1 MFEDIK
7 IEKNVAIPKNVQTKR
22 TGLWKYLA
30 NTMEVG
36 DSVFLKNPP
45 RDKKGKLAVMT
56 RLYSYKPK
64 KFICQP
70 DKEGARLWRVE

>member
-1 MFEDIK
+1 MFDEIK
-7 IEKNVAIPKNVQTKR
+7 IEKNVPIPETVKSR
-22 TGLWKYLA
+22 TGLWKHLA
-30 NTMEVG
+30 ETMEIK
-36 DSVFLKNPP
+36 DSVFLKDPP

-70 DKEGARLWRVE
+70 EGDGARLWRIE